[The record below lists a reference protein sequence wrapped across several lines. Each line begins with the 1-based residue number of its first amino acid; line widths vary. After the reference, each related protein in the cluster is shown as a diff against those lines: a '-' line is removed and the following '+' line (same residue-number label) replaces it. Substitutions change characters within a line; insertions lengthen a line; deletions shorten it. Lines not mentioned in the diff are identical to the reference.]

1 MLVCFTNLYNDNI
14 MKSKFL
20 LPAKYKKLGWILLTF
35 GVLLGMP
42 TVVMEWNPQFLD
54 FKVLAISIDK
64 FPNYEALFTF
74 MQNNILN
81 EILGISTIIGG
92 LIVAFSREPDEDE
105 LILRIRLECLVW
117 AIYWNYGILL
127 IAFLFVYDFSFYW
140 VMIFNMFTPLLLFV
154 IRFNWLLSKFRKST
168 KNEE

>member
-1 MLVCFTNLYNDNI
+1 
-14 MKSKFL
+14 
-20 LPAKYKKLGWILLTF
+20 
-35 GVLLGMP
+35 
-42 TVVMEWNPQFLD
+42 
-54 FKVLAISIDK
+54 
-64 FPNYEALFTF
+64 

-154 IRFNWLLSKFRKST
+154 IRFNWFAQQV
-168 KNEE
+168 